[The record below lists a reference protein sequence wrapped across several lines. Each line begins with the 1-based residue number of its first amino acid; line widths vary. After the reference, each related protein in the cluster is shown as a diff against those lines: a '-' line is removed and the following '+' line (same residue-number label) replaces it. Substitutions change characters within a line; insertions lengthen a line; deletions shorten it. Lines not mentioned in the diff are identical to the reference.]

1 MAPLV
6 FMFPVG
12 AMVGAIVGASRNR
25 TLEGAILGFLLAFI
39 GVCIVVCMDAKR
51 DGESPVPAHRHK
63 GGVWSSLRPARSS
76 RRSRRFI
83 RIEDSSRQSF
93 SEAGRRVAV

>member
-25 TLEGAILGFLLAFI
+25 TLEGAILGLLLAFI
-39 GVCIVVCMDAKR
+39 GVCIVVCMEAKP
-51 DGESPVPAHRHK
+51 GEGSVVPVRHRR
-63 GGVWSSLRPARSS
+63 GGVWSSLRPAR
-76 RRSRRFI
+76 
-83 RIEDSSRQSF
+83 
-93 SEAGRRVAV
+93 